1 MTDHAVGPVD
11 SKEPRITEVKAAE
24 LSTAA
29 GGRSG
34 AGAGRVTFNP
44 FVITKHVDKAT
55 AILS

>member
-34 AGAGRVTFNP
+34 AGAGKITFNP
-44 FVITKHVDKAT
+44 FTIRKFVDKAT
-55 AILS
+55 PILV